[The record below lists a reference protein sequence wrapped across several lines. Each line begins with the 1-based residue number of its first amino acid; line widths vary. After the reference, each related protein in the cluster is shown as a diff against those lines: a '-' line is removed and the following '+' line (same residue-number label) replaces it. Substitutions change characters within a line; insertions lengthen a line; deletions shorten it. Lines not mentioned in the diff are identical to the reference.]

1 MLSRGCKD
9 AHYIKMLLKELLQ
22 DKAPTGI
29 KAWCDNTAAI
39 DIVKAQG
46 LTARSK
52 HFERWAAYVRD
63 LYQRG
68 VMTVQ
73 HVPTTRMVA
82 DIFTKAL
89 GYELFRRF
97 RSSLLNE
104 GAQC

>member
-1 MLSRGCKD
+1 M
-9 AHYIKMLLKELLQ
+9 
-22 DKAPTGI
+22 
-29 KAWCDNTAAI
+29 
-39 DIVKAQG
+39 
-46 LTARSK
+46 
-52 HFERWAAYVRD
+52 YVRD